1 MLDLRNTK
9 VMVRDSKKTQ
19 KYLFDNGCVWNFGG
33 NKYIPNQDI
42 LYIYVDDNAKMSFG
56 VSHETFAASSNRKI
70 TVPDVF
76 TRDMLQCGMLI
87 EVSGG
92 RIGTVLLGTKHG
104 DIVAGDGV
112 WFPVKRIFDEDGCI
126 GDDEEY
132 CIKIVQPESNRGY
145 ADKFGTVIWEQPSEE
160 MTIEEISEALGK
172 RVKVVCK

>member
-1 MLDLRNTK
+1 
-9 VMVRDSKKTQ
+9 
-19 KYLFDNGCVWNFGG
+19 
-33 NKYIPNQDI
+33 
-42 LYIYVDDNAKMSFG
+42 MSFG

-104 DIVAGDGV
+104 DIVVGEGV
-112 WFPVKRIFDEDGCI
+112 WFPVEHIFNEDYCI
-126 GDDEEY
+126 GGY
-132 CIKIVQPESNRGY
+132 CVKLIQPECNQGY
-145 ADKFGTVIWEQPSEE
+145 AEKFGTVIWEQPSEE

-172 RVKVVCK
+172 RIKVVCK